1 MIASSAPLRISYL
14 GGGTDYQNY
23 FSQYGGLVLGAS
35 INMKVFVFL
44 NELSKVA
51 EENVRFTYR
60 KIESVASLMEI
71 KHPVVREVLKIY
83 APNERLNIATF
94 ADLPGKSGLGSSS
107 AFTVAL
113 ITALQALAGNQNL
126 EPKFVAENAINIE
139 RKILNEVGGI
149 QDHYHATYGN
159 LRSYRFGNFE
169 TKISEPYYSDK
180 ILQEL
185 SQFHY
190 LLYVGSERS
199 SAAYSKQ
206 TSHAIL
212 SSDSVKYF
220 HEIKAIAEE
229 GNSTLAQLESTEKI
243 IEKLSELINESW
255 KLKKFFGKDITN
267 SRVDSLINRG
277 LQNGATSSKL
287 CGAGNSGY
295 ILFLVPES
303 ERTRFQ
309 FHFTGEILL
318 KVSLSPEGYQVKS
331 F

>member
-35 INMKVFVFL
+35 INMKVYVFL

-60 KIESVASLMEI
+60 KIESVTSLMEI

-149 QDHYHATYGN
+149 QDHYHATCGN

-185 SQFHY
+185 SQFHQ
-190 LLYVGSERS
+190 LVGN
-199 SAAYSKQ
+199 Q
-206 TSHAIL
+206 
-212 SSDSVKYF
+212 
-220 HEIKAIAEE
+220 
-229 GNSTLAQLESTEKI
+229 
-243 IEKLSELINESW
+243 
-255 KLKKFFGKDITN
+255 
-267 SRVDSLINRG
+267 SL
-277 LQNGATSSKL
+277 
-287 CGAGNSGY
+287 
-295 ILFLVPES
+295 P
-303 ERTRFQ
+303 
-309 FHFTGEILL
+309 
-318 KVSLSPEGYQVKS
+318 P
-331 F
+331 